1 LNGIVSFLIRFRY
14 NYHPMNDYDKFPRL
28 VAREGVTERTIRRFR
43 AMVYNHY
50 AANPRPLPWRETGN
64 PYHILVSEIML
75 QQTRVERVLE
85 KYRLFL
91 AAFPDFDSLSRAPL
105 QEVLGA
111 WQGLGYNR
119 RAISLKETARHVVER
134 FAGTLPESP
143 ESLKTL
149 PGIGDYT
156 AAAIAAFAFYRPVP
170 LIETNIRTVFIHCF
184 FHDREGV
191 RDSEIRPLVEATL
204 DSGNP
209 REWYYALMDFGV
221 MLKRQMQNP
230 SRRSAHHTRQSPFE
244 GSDRQIR
251 GKILRILLEE
261 PSSSSGKIVGLIG
274 GDPERIARILEQL
287 EKERFIIQRRRRY
300 SIAE

>member
-1 LNGIVSFLIRFRY
+1 MNGMVSFHSLFRY
-14 NYHPMNDYDKFPRL
+14 NCQSMNDYEKFPGL

-43 AMVYNHY
+43 AMVYHHF

-134 FAGTLPESP
+134 FAGSLPASP
-143 ESLKTL
+143 EALKTL

-156 AAAIAAFAFYRPVP
+156 AAAIAAFAFCRPVP
-170 LIETNIRTVFIHCF
+170 LIETNVRTVFIHCF
-184 FHDREGV
+184 FHDRVGV
-191 RDSEIRPLVEATL
+191 RDSEILPLVESTL

-221 MLKRQMQNP
+221 MLKRQMLNP

-251 GKILRILLEE
+251 GKILRVLLGE
-261 PSSSSGKIVGLIG
+261 PSSSREKIVGLIG
-274 GDPERIARILEQL
+274 GDAERIARIMEQL
-287 EKERFIIQRRRRY
+287 EKENFIIQRRRKY
-300 SIAE
+300 FIAE